1 MARRPTLA
9 GMEVPI
15 IGSDSVKWV
24 ELSVAVDGDSS
35 TTYPTPS
42 LPLAPITDDCAS
54 CSVIGDPPLYVIWRI
69 HKNLPRAI
77 ELLELSANKEFPRIG
92 LRIAFPDALC
102 PFAYICKNE
111 IGSPANPYL
120 LYTLT
125 ISGVAYVFK
134 LRNVSGYTSCTAF
147 PRNEVIVFNLQ
158 SYLNNSTI
166 TSVAATPGCLVVG
179 KNDGSVACFQLG
191 SLDQTAPGFVY
202 ELRNDLGISR
212 LWGFVSR
219 VQMLGSV
226 QDLVIQQLH
235 GLKLLFG
242 LHSDGTLQVWDLSY
256 RGKILS
262 HTMSIPNSEGATLRR
277 LWVGEATKDS
287 SLIPLAVL
295 YRRTVDVSMEMIY
308 VCKIRCSLGDKI
320 SLSVESTIQNI
331 LLEEGECIDVKLTSE
346 KIWILRDSGLSVHN
360 LLHTNNNVEEMHC
373 YALQEE
379 FVAEQLFQSPELSS
393 DDLLWIIHSIFSHT
407 KDHVVPFISSIF
419 SHRLLHHGVHH
430 STILRATFMDYN
442 KHWTDTEF
450 QSLTVGGLKKE
461 IHSLIYHEGVSESP
475 MSIFCSWKHFCTR
488 YFHNWCK
495 HNSPCGF
502 LVQSSASVIGLVRKS
517 SVTLFRDMEKIELL
531 IDGSSDELL
540 DPISFG
546 LDLYNDESEREIL
559 MEVLRC
565 IISVNQQLGKTA
577 SAIFY
582 ESLVGTSIISS
593 EEIIPR
599 LLKILETGCSSLVS
613 SFHVSDLGGDFALEK
628 ELADH
633 RNLRKF
639 SINLLFS
646 LHALSKKADSW
657 GKILDVIESYLQFL
671 VPRKV
676 MQKLDAG
683 MSFNINASIL
693 VQAASPIA
701 KSMFDSAF
709 DILLFVSY
717 LLNISGQINMSS
729 DDISR
734 IQLELIPMIQ
744 DIVFGWLIIHFL
756 CTTPSESPAIEDFS
770 SQLSLLQIDGSTDK
784 RSWNERLGK
793 CDFPLAFILL
803 LNIQISFGDPDQ
815 RSPQYLPNPQD
826 IIGSVRDF
834 TSWIIWGK
842 SGEESNLFLK
852 RSTEIALILLRHS
865 QYDAVE
871 YLLTIVE
878 ANSQREKI
886 FRSIQDTGGDWCV
899 LQHLLGCCLLAQA
912 RYGFHGMLKER
923 KVCKAI
929 RCFFRASSGQG
940 ASQALQDLSY
950 DAGLPYLG
958 FDGCV
963 ASAAWKLHYYQ
974 WAMQIFEQYGIS
986 EGAYQFALAAL
997 EQVDEALSQK
1007 DDSGGRDVLNE
1018 SATAIKGRLWAN
1030 VFKFTL
1036 DLNHLSDAY
1045 CAILS
1050 NPDEESKY
1058 ICLRRFIIVL
1068 YERGG
1073 MKILCGGQIPFIGL
1087 AEKIEQELAWKAE
1100 RSDILTK
1107 PNPYKLLYAF
1117 EMHRHNWRRAASYI
1131 YQYSTRLR
1139 TELVLKDHQH
1149 VSLVLQERLNA
1160 LSAAINALHL
1170 VRPACAWIDPLLE
1183 GNSLQIEC
1191 YPSKKAKK
1199 TVKEQL
1205 VGDDVQPQRLQFYID
1220 VEKIENEF
1228 VLTSA
1233 EYLLSLAN
1241 VKWASTGKD
1250 NAPSDLVDLLVQNN
1264 LYDMAFTV
1272 LLKFW
1277 KGSGLK
1283 RELEKVFS
1291 AMSLKC
1297 CSNKIGSSSAG
1308 NDLRMRGLLLTSS
1321 TEDMVVHGSP
1331 DTGPM
1336 PQQSR
1341 GNTQWET
1348 LELYLE
1354 KYKAFHTGLPAT
1366 VAETLLRTDPQ
1377 TELPLWLVH
1386 MFKDFRRDR
1395 TWGMTGQV
1403 SNPASLFRLY
1413 VDYGRF
1419 TEATNLLLEYL
1430 ESFASVRPSELI
1442 LRKRPFAAWFPYSTI
1457 ERLWCQLDELI
1468 NLGHMVD
1475 QCDKLKKLLHGALL
1489 NHLKLLKVDSD
1500 DALSSAA
1507 C

>member
-1 MARRPTLA
+1 MAGRPTLA

-15 IGSDSVKWV
+15 FGSDSVKWV
-24 ELSVAVDGDSS
+24 ELSVAADGDSS
-35 TTYPTPS
+35 TGYATAS
-42 LPLAPITDDCAS
+42 APLAPLTDDCAS

-69 HKNLPRAI
+69 NKNLPRAI

-92 LRIAFPDALC
+92 LRITFSDALC
-102 PFAYICKNE
+102 PFAYICSNE
-111 IGSPANPYL
+111 IGSPANPFL
-120 LYTLT
+120 LYALT

-134 LRNVSGYTSCTAF
+134 LRNFSGYTSSSAF
-147 PRNEVIVFNLQ
+147 PANEVIVCNLQ
-158 SYLNNSTI
+158 RYLNNVTI
-166 TSVAATPGCLVVG
+166 TSVAATSGCLVVG
-179 KNDGSVACFQLG
+179 KSDGSVACFQLG
-191 SLDQTAPGFVY
+191 LLEQTAPDFVY
-202 ELRNDLGISR
+202 ELRYDLGISR

-219 VQMLGSV
+219 GRMLGSM
-226 QDLVIQQLH
+226 QDLVIQRLH

-256 RGKILS
+256 RAKLLS
-262 HTMSIPNSEGATLRR
+262 HTMSIPNSEGATFLR
-277 LWVGEATKDS
+277 LWVGEATEDS
-287 SLIPLAVL
+287 SLIPLAML
-295 YRRTVDVSMEMIY
+295 YRSTMDVSMEMIH
-308 VCKIRCSLGDKI
+308 VCKLRFSLGDKI
-320 SLSVESTIQNI
+320 SLSVVPPVQNI
-331 LLEEGECIDVKLTSE
+331 QLEEGECIDVKLTLE
-346 KIWILRDSGLSVHN
+346 KIWILRDNGVMIHN
-360 LLHTNNNVEEMHC
+360 SLRTDSNVEEGRC

-379 FVAEQLFQSPELSS
+379 FVAEQLFQSSELSS

-407 KDHVVPFISSIF
+407 KDHVAPFISSIF
-419 SHRLLHHGVHH
+419 LRRLLHPGVHH

-461 IHSLIYHEGVSESP
+461 IQSLIDHEGFSESP
-475 MSIFCSWKHFCTR
+475 MSVFCSWKHFCTR

-502 LVQSSASVIGLVRKS
+502 LVQSSAVIGLVRNNS
-517 SVTLFRDMEKIELL
+517 ITLFRDMEKIEVL

-540 DPISFG
+540 DHSFG
-546 LDLYNDESEREIL
+546 LDICDDDSEREIL
-559 MEVLRC
+559 VDVLRC
-565 IISVNQQLGKTA
+565 IISLNQQLGKTA

-582 ESLVGTSIISS
+582 ESLVGTSVISS
-593 EEIIPR
+593 EEIVPR
-599 LLKILETGCSSLVS
+599 LLKILETGYSSLVS
-613 SFHVSDLGGDFALEK
+613 SVHVSDLGGDFALEK

-639 SINLLFS
+639 SVNLLFS
-646 LHALSKKADSW
+646 LHALSRKTDSW
-657 GKILDVIESYLQFL
+657 GKILDVIETYLQFL
-671 VPRKV
+671 VPQKV

-683 MSFNINASIL
+683 MSLHISASIL

-717 LLNISGQINMSS
+717 LLNVSGQINMSP
-729 DDISR
+729 DNVSR
-734 IQLELIPMIQ
+734 IQLEFVPMIQ
-744 DIVFGWLIIHFL
+744 DIVFEWLIIHFF

-770 SQLSLLQIDGSTDK
+770 SQLSSLQIDGSTDK

-793 CDFPLAFILL
+793 CDFPLAFILML
-803 LNIQISFGDPDQ
+803 TSQISFGDPNHSSS
-815 RSPQYLPNPQD
+815 RHLPNPQD
-826 IIGSVRDF
+826 IVGSVREF

-842 SGEESNLFLK
+842 SGEESHSFLK

-886 FRSIQDTGGDWCV
+886 FRSIQDTSGDWCL

-912 RYGFHGMLKER
+912 RYGFHGMLKEK
-923 KVCKAI
+923 KVCEAI

-940 ASQALQDLSY
+940 ASQALQDLSH

-963 ASAAWKLHYYQ
+963 ASAEWKLHYYQ

-986 EGAYQFALAAL
+986 EGACQFALAAL

-1007 DDSGGRDVLNE
+1007 DDSGGRDILSE
-1018 SATAIKGRLWAN
+1018 SATIIKGRLWAN

-1036 DLNHLSDAY
+1036 DLNHLYDSY

-1073 MKILCGGQIPFIGL
+1073 MKVLCGGQIPFIGL

-1131 YQYSTRLR
+1131 YQYAARLR
-1139 TELVLKDHQH
+1139 AELILKDHQH

-1160 LSAAINALHL
+1160 LSASINALNL
-1170 VRPACAWIDPLLE
+1170 VHPAYAWIDPLHE
-1183 GNSLQIEC
+1183 GNSLQNEC

-1199 TVKEQL
+1199 TVEEQL
-1205 VGDDVQPQRLQFYID
+1205 VGDVQPQRLQFHID
-1220 VEKIENEF
+1220 IEKIENEF

-1241 VKWASTGKD
+1241 VKRTSTGKD
-1250 NAPSDLVDLLVQNN
+1250 DAPSDLVALLIQTN

-1283 RELEKVFS
+1283 RELENVFS

-1297 CSNKIGSSSAG
+1297 CSNKIVSSSVG
-1308 NDLRMRGLLLTSS
+1308 NDLRTHGLLLTSS
-1321 TEDMVVHGSP
+1321 TEDMVVHCSP
-1331 DTGPM
+1331 DIGPM
-1336 PQQSR
+1336 QQQSR

-1354 KYKAFHTGLPAT
+1354 KYKAYHAGLPVT

-1377 TELPLWLVH
+1377 IELPLWLVH
-1386 MFKDFRRDR
+1386 MFKESRRDR
-1395 TWGMTGQV
+1395 MWGMTGQV

-1419 TEATNLLLEYL
+1419 TEATNLLLEYM
-1430 ESFASVRPSELI
+1430 EAFASVRPSDLI
-1442 LRKRPFAAWFPYSTI
+1442 HRKRPFAAWFPYSTI

-1500 DALSSAA
+1500 DAISSAA

>member
-1 MARRPTLA
+1 
-9 GMEVPI
+9 MEVPI

-24 ELSVAVDGDSS
+24 ELSGAVDGDSS

-42 LPLAPITDDCAS
+42 LPLAPLTDDCAS

-111 IGSPANPYL
+111 
-120 LYTLT
+120 
-125 ISGVAYVFK
+125 
-134 LRNVSGYTSCTAF
+134 
-147 PRNEVIVFNLQ
+147 

-219 VQMLGSV
+219 GQMLGSV

-308 VCKIRCSLGDKI
+308 VW
-320 SLSVESTIQNI
+320 
-331 LLEEGECIDVKLTSE
+331 ECIDVKLTSE

-407 KDHVVPFISSIF
+407 KAASPWGSSQYYF
-419 SHRLLHHGVHH
+419 
-430 STILRATFMDYN
+430 ACTFMDYN

-502 LVQSSASVIGLVRKS
+502 LVQSSANVIGLVRKS

-546 LDLYNDESEREIL
+546 LDLCNDDSEREIL

-582 ESLVGTSIISS
+582 ELLVGTSIISS

-671 VPRKV
+671 IPRKV

-886 FRSIQDTGGDWCV
+886 FRSIQDTGSDWCV

-1007 DDSGGRDVLNE
+1007 DDSGR
-1018 SATAIKGRLWAN
+1018 AFRY
-1030 VFKFTL
+1030 L
-1036 DLNHLSDAY
+1036 D
-1045 CAILS
+1045 
-1050 NPDEESKY
+1050 
-1058 ICLRRFIIVL
+1058 
-1068 YERGG
+1068 
-1073 MKILCGGQIPFIGL
+1073 
-1087 AEKIEQELAWKAE
+1087 
-1100 RSDILTK
+1100 K

-1117 EMHRHNWRRAASYI
+1117 EMHQHNWRRAASYI

-1183 GNSLQIEC
+1183 GNSLQNEC
-1191 YPSKKAKK
+1191 YPSKRAKK

-1205 VGDDVQPQRLQFYID
+1205 VGDDVRPQRLQFYID
-1220 VEKIENEF
+1220 VEKIENEI

-1233 EYLLSLAN
+1233 ECLLSLAN

-1250 NAPSDLVDLLVQNN
+1250 NAPSDLVDLLVQNT
-1264 LYDMAFTV
+1264 YMI
-1272 LLKFW
+1272 W
-1277 KGSGLK
+1277 
-1283 RELEKVFS
+1283 
-1291 AMSLKC
+1291 
-1297 CSNKIGSSSAG
+1297 
-1308 NDLRMRGLLLTSS
+1308 
-1321 TEDMVVHGSP
+1321 
-1331 DTGPM
+1331 
-1336 PQQSR
+1336 
-1341 GNTQWET
+1341 
-1348 LELYLE
+1348 
-1354 KYKAFHTGLPAT
+1354 
-1366 VAETLLRTDPQ
+1366 
-1377 TELPLWLVH
+1377 
-1386 MFKDFRRDR
+1386 
-1395 TWGMTGQV
+1395 
-1403 SNPASLFRLY
+1403 
-1413 VDYGRF
+1413 
-1419 TEATNLLLEYL
+1419 
-1430 ESFASVRPSELI
+1430 
-1442 LRKRPFAAWFPYSTI
+1442 
-1457 ERLWCQLDELI
+1457 
-1468 NLGHMVD
+1468 
-1475 QCDKLKKLLHGALL
+1475 
-1489 NHLKLLKVDSD
+1489 HLQFF
-1500 DALSSAA
+1500 
-1507 C
+1507 